1 MDMLGI
7 FKNIIK
13 NDYIYEIEKT
23 LEKKGI
29 TNEIKSLVMD
39 TLFKIEEIYPNY
51 KRIKVDVLEKRDYI
65 REIVVALKKVDN
77 IYTMNMQE
85 KDILKCVTDT
95 KIEKNARG
103 YYDIQ
108 IYHNNL
114 SLLYALQTIINE
126 EYGINEQPCSSSFDK
141 ILKIG
146 GIYSNIEILR
156 DFSGWNWNRNKIKNF
171 NIYYDI
177 IYKNLLLIL
186 GIDKM
191 IELKKTRQ
199 CIHFMKK
206 YLVKKY
212 KNDNVEKLMEIL
224 KEIVFV
230 MSSEEEKRLEI
241 EANKKIIDMYMA
253 MKDIKKF
260 MQKVNEE
267 KKKNNKLIAE
277 YDKILN
283 SHNVLEREYNEY
295 LKAIEKSK
303 NEDNSN
309 GSLNIDSIIDIL
321 DIEEDNIGK
330 VYKEEIKNI
339 ELFSIQIFE
348 KRKKVYNKNLELS
361 KIGNPE
367 NYVEHKRILEE
378 KIKYILDYE
387 KVKGDG
393 KKEEE
398 LLENLMIEYQK
409 IVYDMLEDRIEAIYT
424 NEEVIDEIYRQRYI
438 RYQNVLKDKYIYQ
451 ISDLYQ
457 KMDKIL
463 HLIVAKA
470 MKFDVLE
477 RVSEEENTNYAAV
490 SPALKTEVLSLEE
503 VKVAIY
509 TGKITLLCI
518 YDGNVL
524 IKEIEL
530 FDVDPKLISIPT
542 KKKIKLFRLNVKNG
556 GIKIP

>member
-13 NDYIYEIEKT
+13 NDYIYEVEKV
-23 LEKKGI
+23 LEKKKI
-29 TNEIKSLVMD
+29 TNEIRSLVMD
-39 TLFKIEEIYPNY
+39 TLFKIEETYPNY
-51 KRIKVDVLEKRDYI
+51 KQVKVDVLEKKDYI
-65 REIVVALKKVDN
+65 SQIIIALKKVEN
-77 IYTMNMQE
+77 IDIMYMQE
-85 KDILKCVTDT
+85 KDVLKCLT
-95 KIEKNARG
+95 KTTVEKNQRG

-108 IYHNNL
+108 IYQNNL
-114 SLLYALQTIINE
+114 SLLYALQTIVNE
-126 EYGINEQPCSSSFDK
+126 EYGGDELPCSSAFDK

-146 GIYSNIEILR
+146 GIYSDIEILR
-156 DFSGWNWNRNKIKNF
+156 DFSGWNWNRNKIKDF

-206 YLVKKY
+206 YLLKKY
-212 KNDNVEKLMEIL
+212 KNKNVEKLMEIL

-230 MSSEEEKRLEI
+230 MSSEEEKNLEI
-241 EANKKIIDMYMA
+241 ESNKKIIDMYMA

-267 KKKNNKLIAE
+267 KKKNNKLLAE

-283 SHNVLEREYNEY
+283 SHNVLEREYEEY
-295 LKAIEKSK
+295 LKSIEENNKKESNLSSNIEQMIDALDKDEDTIEKV
-303 NEDNSN
+303 N
-309 GSLNIDSIIDIL
+309 
-321 DIEEDNIGK
+321 
-330 VYKEEIKNI
+330 KEEIKDI

-348 KRKKVYNKNLELS
+348 KRKKIYNKNLELA

-378 KIKYILDYE
+378 KVKHILNYE
-387 KVKGDG
+387 KVKGDS

-398 LLENLMIEYQK
+398 LLENLIIEYQK
-409 IVYDMLEDRIEAIYT
+409 IVYDMLEDRVEVLYT

-463 HLIVAKA
+463 HLIVDKA
-470 MKFDVLE
+470 MKFEVLE

-490 SPALKTEVLSLEE
+490 SPALKTEILFLEDAKLS
-503 VKVAIY
+503 IY
-509 TGKITLLCI
+509 TGKTTLLCI

-542 KKKIKLFRLNVKNG
+542 KKKIKLFKG
-556 GIKIP
+556 KK

>member
-39 TLFKIEEIYPNY
+39 TLFKIEETYPNY

-77 IYTMNMQE
+77 IYIMNMQE

-126 EYGINEQPCSSSFDK
+126 EYGINEQPCSNAFDK

-199 CIHFMKK
+199 CIHFMKR
-206 YLVKKY
+206 YLLKKY

-230 MSSEEEKRLEI
+230 MSSEEEKKLEI
-241 EANKKIIDMYMA
+241 EANKKLIDMYMA

-303 NEDNSN
+303 NEDSSN

-321 DIEEDNIGK
+321 DIEEDDIGK
-330 VYKEEIKNI
+330 IDKEEIKNI

-387 KVKGDG
+387 KVKGDA

-509 TGKITLLCI
+509 TGKTTLLCI

-542 KKKIKLFRLNVKNG
+542 KKKIKLFKS
-556 GIKIP
+556 KK

>member
-1 MDMLGI
+1 MLGI

-13 NDYIYEIEKT
+13 NDYIYEVEKV
-23 LEKKGI
+23 LEKKKI
-29 TNEIKSLVMD
+29 TNEIRSLVMD
-39 TLFKIEEIYPNY
+39 TLFKIEETYPNY
-51 KRIKVDVLEKRDYI
+51 KRVKVDVLEKKDYI
-65 REIVVALKKVDN
+65 AQIISALKRVEN
-77 IYTMNMQE
+77 IEIMYMQE
-85 KDILKCVTDT
+85 KDVLKCLT
-95 KIEKNARG
+95 KTIIDKNANG
-103 YYDIQ
+103 YYDIT
-108 IYHNNL
+108 IYQNNL
-114 SLLYALQTIINE
+114 SLLYALQTIIHE
-126 EYGINEQPCSSSFDK
+126 EYGEDELPCSSAFDK

-146 GIYSNIEILR
+146 GIYSDIEILR
-156 DFSGWNWNRNKIKNF
+156 DFSGWNWNRNKIKDF

-206 YLVKKY
+206 YLLKKY
-212 KNDNVEKLMEIL
+212 KNRNVEKLMEIL

-230 MSSEEEKRLEI
+230 MSSEEEKNLEI
-241 EANKKIIDMYMA
+241 QSNKKIIDMYMA

-267 KKKNNKLIAE
+267 KKKNNKLLAE

-283 SHNVLEREYNEY
+283 SHNVLEREYEEY
-295 LKAIEKSK
+295 LKSIEENNQKESNLSSNIEQMIDALDKDEDTIEKV
-303 NEDNSN
+303 N
-309 GSLNIDSIIDIL
+309 
-321 DIEEDNIGK
+321 
-330 VYKEEIKNI
+330 KEEIKDI

-348 KRKKVYNKNLELS
+348 KRKKIYNKNLELA

-378 KIKYILDYE
+378 KVKHILNYE
-387 KVKGDG
+387 KVKGDS

-398 LLENLMIEYQK
+398 LLENLIIEYQK
-409 IVYDMLEDRIEAIYT
+409 IVYDMLEDRLEVLYT

-463 HLIVAKA
+463 HLIVDKA
-470 MKFDVLE
+470 MKFEVLE
-477 RVSEEENTNYAAV
+477 RVSEEENTNYAAI
-490 SPALKTEVLSLEE
+490 SPALKTEILFLEDAKLS
-503 VKVAIY
+503 IY
-509 TGKITLLCI
+509 TGKTTLLCI

-542 KKKIKLFRLNVKNG
+542 KKKIKLFKG
-556 GIKIP
+556 KK

>member
-39 TLFKIEEIYPNY
+39 TLFKIEETYPNY

-77 IYTMNMQE
+77 IYIMNMQE

-95 KIEKNARG
+95 KIEKNSRG

-177 IYKNLLLIL
+177 IYRNLLLIL

-206 YLVKKY
+206 YLLKKY

-230 MSSEEEKRLEI
+230 MSSEEEKKLEI

-303 NEDNSN
+303 NEDSSN

-321 DIEEDNIGK
+321 DIEEDDIGK
-330 VYKEEIKNI
+330 IDKEEIKNI

-387 KVKGDG
+387 KVKGDA

-509 TGKITLLCI
+509 TGKTTLLCI

-542 KKKIKLFRLNVKNG
+542 KKKIKLFKG
-556 GIKIP
+556 KK

>member
-39 TLFKIEEIYPNY
+39 TLFKIEETYPNY

-77 IYTMNMQE
+77 IYIMNMQE

-95 KIEKNARG
+95 KIDKNARG

-126 EYGINEQPCSSSFDK
+126 EYGINEQPCSSAFDK

-206 YLVKKY
+206 YLLKKY

-230 MSSEEEKRLEI
+230 MSSEEEKKLEI

-303 NEDNSN
+303 NEDSSN

-321 DIEEDNIGK
+321 DIEKDNIEK
-330 VYKEEIKNI
+330 IDKEEIKNI

-387 KVKGDG
+387 KVKGDA
-393 KKEEE
+393 KNEEE

-509 TGKITLLCI
+509 TGKTTLLCI

-542 KKKIKLFRLNVKNG
+542 KKKIKLFKG
-556 GIKIP
+556 KK

>member
-13 NDYIYEIEKT
+13 NDCIYEVEKV
-23 LEKKGI
+23 LEKKKI
-29 TNEIKSLVMD
+29 TNEIRSLVMD
-39 TLFKIEEIYPNY
+39 TLFKIEETYPNY
-51 KRIKVDVLEKRDYI
+51 KQVKVDVLEKKDYI
-65 REIVVALKKVDN
+65 SQIIIALKKVEN
-77 IYTMNMQE
+77 IDIMYMQE
-85 KDILKCVTDT
+85 KDVLKCLT
-95 KIEKNARG
+95 KTTVEKNQRG

-108 IYHNNL
+108 IYQNNL
-114 SLLYALQTIINE
+114 SLLYALQTIVNE
-126 EYGINEQPCSSSFDK
+126 EYGGDELPCSSAFDK

-146 GIYSNIEILR
+146 GIYSDIEILR
-156 DFSGWNWNRNKIKNF
+156 DFSGWNWNRNKIKDF

-206 YLVKKY
+206 YLLKKY
-212 KNDNVEKLMEIL
+212 KNKNVEKLMEIL

-230 MSSEEEKRLEI
+230 MSSEEEKKLEI
-241 EANKKIIDMYMA
+241 QSNKKIIDMYMA

-267 KKKNNKLIAE
+267 KKKNNKLLAE

-283 SHNVLEREYNEY
+283 SHNVLEREYEEY
-295 LKAIEKSK
+295 LKSIEENNQKESNLSSNIEQMIDALDKDEDTIEKV
-303 NEDNSN
+303 N
-309 GSLNIDSIIDIL
+309 
-321 DIEEDNIGK
+321 
-330 VYKEEIKNI
+330 KEEIKDI

-348 KRKKVYNKNLELS
+348 KRKKIYNKNLELA

-378 KIKYILDYE
+378 KVKHILNYE
-387 KVKGDG
+387 KVKGDS

-398 LLENLMIEYQK
+398 LLENLIIEYQK
-409 IVYDMLEDRIEAIYT
+409 IVYDMLEDRVEVLYT

-463 HLIVAKA
+463 HLIVDKA
-470 MKFDVLE
+470 MKFEVLE

-490 SPALKTEVLSLEE
+490 SPALKTEILFLEDAKLS
-503 VKVAIY
+503 IY
-509 TGKITLLCI
+509 TGKTTLLCI

-542 KKKIKLFRLNVKNG
+542 KKKIKLFKG
-556 GIKIP
+556 KK

>member
-39 TLFKIEEIYPNY
+39 TLFKIEETYPNY

-77 IYTMNMQE
+77 IYIMNMQE

-95 KIEKNARG
+95 KIDKNARG

-126 EYGINEQPCSSSFDK
+126 EYGINEQPCSSAFDK

-206 YLVKKY
+206 YLLKKY

-230 MSSEEEKRLEI
+230 MSSEEEKKLEI

-295 LKAIEKSK
+295 LRAIEKSK

-330 VYKEEIKNI
+330 IDKEEIKNI

-348 KRKKVYNKNLELS
+348 KRKKIYNKNLELS

-387 KVKGDG
+387 KVKGDA

-509 TGKITLLCI
+509 TGKTTLLCI

-542 KKKIKLFRLNVKNG
+542 KKKIKLFKG
-556 GIKIP
+556 KK

>member
-39 TLFKIEEIYPNY
+39 TLFKIEETYPNY
-51 KRIKVDVLEKRDYI
+51 KRIKVDVLEKKDYI

-126 EYGINEQPCSSSFDK
+126 EYGINEQPCSSAFDK

-206 YLVKKY
+206 YLLKKY
-212 KNDNVEKLMEIL
+212 KNKNVEKLMEIL

-230 MSSEEEKRLEI
+230 MSSEEEKNLEI
-241 EANKKIIDMYMA
+241 QSNKKIIDMYMA

-267 KKKNNKLIAE
+267 KKKNNKLLAE

-283 SHNVLEREYNEY
+283 SHNVLEREYEEY
-295 LKAIEKSK
+295 LKSIEENNKKESNLSSNIEQMIDALDKDEDTIEKV
-303 NEDNSN
+303 N
-309 GSLNIDSIIDIL
+309 
-321 DIEEDNIGK
+321 
-330 VYKEEIKNI
+330 KEEIKDI

-348 KRKKVYNKNLELS
+348 KRKKIYNKNLELA

-378 KIKYILDYE
+378 KVKHILNYE
-387 KVKGDG
+387 KVKGDS

-398 LLENLMIEYQK
+398 LLENLIIEYQK
-409 IVYDMLEDRIEAIYT
+409 IVYDMLEDRVEVLYT

-463 HLIVAKA
+463 HLIVDKA
-470 MKFDVLE
+470 MKFEVLE

-490 SPALKTEVLSLEE
+490 SPALKTEILFLEDAKLS
-503 VKVAIY
+503 IY
-509 TGKITLLCI
+509 TGKTTLLCI

-542 KKKIKLFRLNVKNG
+542 KKKIKLFKG
-556 GIKIP
+556 KK

>member
-39 TLFKIEEIYPNY
+39 TLFKIEETYPNY

-77 IYTMNMQE
+77 IYIMNMQE
-85 KDILKCVTDT
+85 KDILKCVADT

-126 EYGINEQPCSSSFDK
+126 EYGINEQPCSSAFDK

-230 MSSEEEKRLEI
+230 MSSEEEKKLEI

-303 NEDNSN
+303 NEDSSN

-321 DIEEDNIGK
+321 DIEEDDIGK
-330 VYKEEIKNI
+330 IDKEEIKNI

-387 KVKGDG
+387 KVKGDA

-509 TGKITLLCI
+509 TGKTTLLCI

-542 KKKIKLFRLNVKNG
+542 KKKIKLFKG
-556 GIKIP
+556 KK

>member
-39 TLFKIEEIYPNY
+39 TLFKIEETYPNY

-77 IYTMNMQE
+77 IYIMNMQE

-126 EYGINEQPCSSSFDK
+126 EYGINEQPCSSAFDK

-206 YLVKKY
+206 YLLKKY

-230 MSSEEEKRLEI
+230 MSSEEEKKLEI

-303 NEDNSN
+303 NEDSSN

-321 DIEEDNIGK
+321 DIEEDDIGK
-330 VYKEEIKNI
+330 IDKEEIKNI

-387 KVKGDG
+387 KVKGDA

-509 TGKITLLCI
+509 TGKTTLLCI

-542 KKKIKLFRLNVKNG
+542 KKKIKLFKG
-556 GIKIP
+556 KK

>member
-39 TLFKIEEIYPNY
+39 TLFKIEETYPNY
-51 KRIKVDVLEKRDYI
+51 KRIKVDVLEKKDYI

-126 EYGINEQPCSSSFDK
+126 EYGINEQPCSSAFDK

-206 YLVKKY
+206 YLLKKY

-230 MSSEEEKRLEI
+230 MSSEEEKKLEI

-309 GSLNIDSIIDIL
+309 GSLNIDSIIGIL

-387 KVKGDG
+387 KVKGDS

-463 HLIVAKA
+463 HLIVDKA

-542 KKKIKLFRLNVKNG
+542 KKKIKLFKG
-556 GIKIP
+556 KK